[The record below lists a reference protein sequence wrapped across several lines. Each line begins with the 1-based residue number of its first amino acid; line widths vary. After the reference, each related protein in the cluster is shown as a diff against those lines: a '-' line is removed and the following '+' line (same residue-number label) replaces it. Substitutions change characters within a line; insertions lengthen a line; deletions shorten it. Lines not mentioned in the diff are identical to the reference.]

1 MTRKEAAQIV
11 IDHVKRR
18 DAEARKEGLD
28 SLAWILRRINDLVG
42 EYMELT
48 AEDVLKGRGAGSESD
63 ARRLIRLAK
72 KLQAT
77 EASPKNLSQQEL
89 EWRRKRLAV
98 VKMKAN

>member
-11 IDHVKRR
+11 IDHVNKR
-18 DAEARKEGLD
+18 DAEARKEGLN

-48 AEDVLKGRGAGSESD
+48 AEDVLAGRGAGCESD

-77 EASPKNLSQQEL
+77 EASSAET
-89 EWRRKRLAV
+89 
-98 VKMKAN
+98 